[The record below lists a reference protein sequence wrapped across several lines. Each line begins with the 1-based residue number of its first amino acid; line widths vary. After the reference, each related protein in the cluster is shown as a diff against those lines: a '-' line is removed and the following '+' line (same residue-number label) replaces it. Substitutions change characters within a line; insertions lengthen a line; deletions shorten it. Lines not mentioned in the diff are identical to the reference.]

1 MFTLI
6 VCLFQYFIYIQYKKK
21 KTQQKYI
28 INKTKKKMRKIKSLS
43 ILNENTYVLIC
54 WRLQEA
60 KDYKKKMKIF
70 AIEERKKDEMKRKR
84 REMNWRGGRWDL

>member
-1 MFTLI
+1 M
-6 VCLFQYFIYIQYKKK
+6 CLFQDFIYIQYKKK

-60 KDYKKKMKIF
+60 KDYKKKWKI
-70 AIEERKKDEMKRKR
+70 
-84 REMNWRGGRWDL
+84 LQ